1 MVLVAAVVF
10 SFIFSFIPFSSAHI
24 LIIGDS
30 QSDIPD
36 AYSETKSLASLLKS
50 KGYEVDVLYREN
62 ATSKNILKGMYGADA
77 IIYAGH
83 GGYETGNYNMNGGSA
98 SPPFA
103 LVGSDTFIWGVGDK
117 MREGWNG
124 KLFSAPIKNNIPVI
138 MLQACFSAGWV
149 DSNEVANPT
158 ATIYNF
164 AKMFTGAGANYYAT
178 SWVGGDIIKD
188 FVNGAKNFYE
198 ANNEN
203 YEKITQANVYKNTT
217 IWRNAHGYSAFVG
230 NWLGTFPKA
239 NETTKYDD
247 AAAEAW
253 YNSDRSKNPFMSDLT
268 VVQVT
273 GPNAAAKSYNICFT
287 AVIKN
292 LANVSSGNF
301 YINYYLKLNSKSPN
315 IYLGHTFITSLGAL
329 SSIKDKKTLLIPKN
343 IASGKYYIAGYADA
357 NKNNAETSENNN
369 LKISTSKTLISSP
382 YKDLVST
389 QLSATLNAN
398 NLHIYNTVKNV
409 GNVATKSFWVSY
421 YLKKQGTSG
430 LGDYVGHSYYA
441 VLKPGSSKQQN
452 PTIYLKTK
460 KYSSKYILVE
470 YIDPDKK
477 IVESNKTNN
486 IKAHQLKIV

>member
-1 MVLVAAVVF
+1 MVLVTAVVF
-10 SFIFSFIPFSSAHI
+10 SFIFSLIPFSSAHI

-50 KGYEVDVLYREN
+50 KGYEVHVLLREN

-83 GGYETGNYNMNGGSA
+83 GGYETGNYNNNGGSA

-103 LVGSDTFIWGVGDK
+103 LVGSDNFIWGIGDK
-117 MREGWNG
+117 MREGFNG
-124 KLFSAPIKNNIPVI
+124 KLFTAPIKNNIPVI
-138 MLQACFSAGWV
+138 LMQACFSAGWV

-164 AKMFTGAGANYYAT
+164 AKMFTGNGANYYAT

-203 YEKITQANVYKNTT
+203 YEKITQKNVYKNTT
-217 IWRNAHGYSAFVG
+217 IWRNNHGYSAFVG

-239 NETTKYDD
+239 NETTKYDN

-273 GPNAAAKSYNICFT
+273 TPQAAAKGYNIGFT

-292 LANVSSGNF
+292 LANAASGSF
-301 YINYYLKLNSKSPN
+301 YINYYLKLSSNSPN

-329 SSIKDKKTLLIPKN
+329 STIKDKKTLIIPKN
-343 IASGKYYIAGYADA
+343 IASGKYYVAGYVDA
-357 NKNNAETSENNN
+357 NKNSAETNENNN
-369 LKISTSKTLISSP
+369 FKTSYNKTLVSSP
-382 YKDLVST
+382 YRDLVST
-389 QLSATLNAN
+389 QLSCTRKVN
-398 NLHIYNTVKNV
+398 NLHIYNTIKNV
-409 GNVATKSFWVSY
+409 GNVATNSFWVNY
-421 YLKKQGTSG
+421 YLKKQGTNG

-441 VLKPGSSKQQN
+441 GLKPGSSIEKN
-452 PTIYLKTK
+452 PTIYLTK
-460 KYSSKYILVE
+460 KYSSNYILVE

-486 IKAHQLKIV
+486 IKAHLVKVV